1 MIDLDQY
8 RQASFRGVEF
18 HVKRSQRSAAH
29 RVDVKE
35 YPFKN
40 DPLVTDMGLSPK
52 KFDLSI
58 YVLGD
63 DALQRR
69 KELEAAFDQT
79 GSGILVHPTRG
90 ELTVQVEDVRDDEDF
105 NELGV
110 ADFNVT
116 FIVASSS
123 KGPTATVDTK
133 AAVITAS
140 QEAETVILNGYDLS
154 LGIDELEADAATDEL
169 VESFNRISTLFQQGS
184 DSLRGG
190 FAAPLEQVDLSAIKA
205 GNQVVG
211 SGLQFA
217 QTAFAVV
224 RSGLAIARDPLSY
237 VQSLVAQLAPNAGS
251 LWNMLNGSSNPFADL
266 LTSPKKYSSS
276 GLFYARSNTT
286 ENKAQDE
293 LFSQMFFDATL
304 IEASNASAD
313 SDFTDLNQAVAIRD
327 AIGNALKEA
336 LHATPSLDPVKL
348 ASRRSV
354 LRNLR
359 TTVFRDITERSVAL
373 PKLVSHRTLQPETSR
388 VLAYR
393 LTGSLSEGQQMVS
406 RNGITHPS
414 FVPSATTLFIKKEMN
429 NG

>member
-90 ELTVQVEDVRDDEDF
+90 ELTAQVEDVRDDEDF
-105 NELGV
+105 TELGV

-116 FIVASSS
+116 FILAGNS

-154 LGIDELEADAATDEL
+154 LGIDELEAEATTDDL
-169 VESFNRISTLFQQGS
+169 IESFNRISTMFQQGS
-184 DSLRGG
+184 DALRGG
-190 FAAPLEQVDLSAIKA
+190 FASPLEQVDLSAIKA
-205 GNQVVG
+205 GDQIVG

-217 QTAFAVV
+217 QTAFTVV
-224 RSGLAIARDPLSY
+224 RSGLVTARDPLSY
-237 VQSLVAQLAPNAGS
+237 VQSLIAQLAPNAGS

-266 LTSPKKYSSS
+266 LTSPRKYSGS

-293 LFSQMFFDATL
+293 LFTQMFFDATI

-313 SDFTDLNQAVAIRD
+313 SNFSDLNQAVAIRD

-336 LHATPSLDPVKL
+336 IHATPSQDPIKL
-348 ASRRSV
+348 SSRRSA
-354 LRNLR
+354 LRSLR
-359 TTVFRDITERSVAL
+359 TAVFRDITERSIAL
-373 PKLVSHRTLQPETSR
+373 PKLVTHQTLQPETSR

-414 FVPSATTLFIKKEMN
+414 FVPSAINLFIKKEVS